1 MEWMMFAGLGLIAIT
16 LFLIGYLLMRTI
28 RLTDSLQRLEQTLK
42 SEVLHIRHEQ
52 SAQSRD
58 GRTELQATLSQQSQ
72 TNLKTLELISNQQQ
86 MVLTDLVQQLDK
98 MRSAVEQKLT
108 TLQEDN
114 SKKLEQMRN
123 TVEEKLQ
130 STLEQRLGE
139 SFKQVSERLEQVH
152 KGLGEMQTLAS
163 GVGDL
168 KKVLA
173 NVKTRGTM
181 GEIQLANL
189 LEQTF
194 ASDQYDTNAVIRPGS
209 QERVEFAVKLPAKE
223 EEKGY
228 IYLPIDS
235 KFPVEDYQRLL
246 QAQDEGNKELEQEAI
261 KGLASVIRSEAKKIR
276 DKYIHPP
283 FTTDFAVMFL
293 PFEGLYAEV
302 LRRPGLWEELQ
313 RDYRVVVTGPS
324 TLSAF
329 LNSLQ
334 MGFRTLAI
342 QKRSSEVWQLL
353 GAVKAKFGSFAT
365 LLARAQKKIEEAG
378 RSIESAGVST
388 RQIEKKLAKVQ
399 ELELSEAGRMLALE
413 QEPDD
418 GDADND

>member
-246 QAQDEGNKELEQEAI
+246 QAQDEGNKEL
-261 KGLASVIRSEAKKIR
+261 
-276 DKYIHPP
+276 
-283 FTTDFAVMFL
+283 
-293 PFEGLYAEV
+293 
-302 LRRPGLWEELQ
+302 
-313 RDYRVVVTGPS
+313 
-324 TLSAF
+324 
-329 LNSLQ
+329 
-334 MGFRTLAI
+334 
-342 QKRSSEVWQLL
+342 
-353 GAVKAKFGSFAT
+353 
-365 LLARAQKKIEEAG
+365 
-378 RSIESAGVST
+378 
-388 RQIEKKLAKVQ
+388 
-399 ELELSEAGRMLALE
+399 
-413 QEPDD
+413 
-418 GDADND
+418 

>member
-1 MEWMMFAGLGLIAIT
+1 MEMLLIFGVILNGLT
-16 LFLIGYLLMRTI
+16 LLCIVYLLMRGN
-28 RLTDSLQRLEQTLK
+28 RVSEELQRLRT
-42 SEVLHIRHEQ
+42 EQ
-52 SAQSRD
+52 SAQARE
-58 GRTELQATLSQQSQ
+58 GRYELQTTLSQQSQ
-72 TNLKTLELISNQQQ
+72 TNLQTLELIANQQQ
-86 MVLTDLVQQLDK
+86 KVLSELVQQLDR
-98 MRSAVEQKLT
+98 MRTTVEQKLT
-108 TLQEDN
+108 ALQEDN

-152 KGLGEMQTLAS
+152 KGLGEMQSLAS

-168 KKVLA
+168 KKVLV

-194 ASDQYDTNAVIRPGS
+194 AVEQYETNVAVRPNS

-223 EEKGY
+223 ESKGY

-235 KFPVEDYQRLL
+235 KFPIEHYQRLIH
-246 QAQDEGNKELEQEAI
+246 AQEEGNKEAELEEI
-261 KGLASVIRSEAKKIR
+261 KGLVATIRAEAKKIR

-283 FTTDFAVMFL
+283 YTTDFAVMFL

-313 RDYRVVVTGPS
+313 RDYRVVITGPS
-324 TLSAF
+324 TLAAL

-353 GAVKAKFGSFAT
+353 GAVKAKFGSFAQ
-365 LLARAQKKIEEAG
+365 LLEKAQKKIEEAG
-378 RSIESAGVST
+378 RSIESAGTST

-399 ELELSEAGRMLALE
+399 ELDLTEAGQLLA
-413 QEPDD
+413 PDED
-418 GDADND
+418 